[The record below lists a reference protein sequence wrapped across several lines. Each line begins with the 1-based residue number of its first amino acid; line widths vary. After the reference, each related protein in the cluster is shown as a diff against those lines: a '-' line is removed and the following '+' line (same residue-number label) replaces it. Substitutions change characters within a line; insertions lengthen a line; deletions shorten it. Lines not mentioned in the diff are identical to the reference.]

1 MIFSS
6 IVKDV
11 FSQAIDRLNTPSNK
25 EELEIEAMLNKVVT
39 EKGLIAHQPWVSKAI
54 QMFQLS
60 SVFHGVFS
68 QKEDLSIV

>member
-11 FSQAIDRLNTPSNK
+11 FSHVLDRSITSSNK
-25 EELEIEAMLNKVVT
+25 EELEIEAMLNKVIT
-39 EKGLIAHQPWVSKAI
+39 EKGLIGHQPWVSKTI

-60 SVFHGVFS
+60 SVFHGLYIPK
-68 QKEDLSIV
+68 KED